1 MRRTTSV
8 VMSQAAGTDAMIP
21 RDSRYSSFFG
31 LNLGSTGW
39 NVMFTCGTEWN
50 TCEITIRSA
59 YFFPQLTVII
69 WRVNKTTTS

>member
-50 TCEITIRSA
+50 TCEITIKSA
-59 YFFPQLTVII
+59 
-69 WRVNKTTTS
+69 

>member
-50 TCEITIRSA
+50 TCEI
-59 YFFPQLTVII
+59 QLGQAILSFKQKSSC
-69 WRVNKTTTS
+69 WRIDETTTC